1 MQQKDINDILYNLLS
16 GDLTEEDEREL
27 GNWLDHS
34 PENRRR
40 YEELMNSEDFVSSY
54 HAFHHIDKDRAWQ
67 QFRKRKIERKPSIL
81 VTLLRVAAV
90 VVFVIIGSYWYM
102 TRDTSTPPILTEEV
116 LSAITRA
123 EQSGRNEAVLTI
135 NGKQRVVTAIPQH
148 FDVEGMEE
156 TNNREP
162 VSATHPSTI
171 ETVEGAA
178 TLVTRH
184 DKEFWMTLDD
194 GTRVHL
200 NYNTSLTYPVR
211 FSGKTREVEL
221 TGEAFFFVAK
231 DQKRPFIVHTPQGD
245 VRVYGT
251 EFDVKTSSPDREQGT
266 IVLVSGSVGFSPKG
280 GMETVI
286 KPGQEISYSH
296 TNPASITVRNVD
308 VTPYTAWN
316 TGVFVFENSTL
327 QQLMNV
333 LAQWY
338 SVEDVVYEDDNLR
351 TIHFTGSLERY
362 GDIRN
367 VMQAITT
374 VCDVEMIRQG
384 ETVVIRKKQK

>member
-67 QFRKRKIERKPSIL
+67 QFRKQKIERKPSVL
-81 VTLLRVAAV
+81 VALLRVAAV

-102 TRDTSTPPILTEEV
+102 TRDTSTPPVLTEEV

-135 NGKQRVVTAIPQH
+135 NGKQRVVTAIPQ
-148 FDVEGMEE
+148 DLDEEDMEGLNKGESV
-156 TNNREP
+156 T
-162 VSATHPSTI
+162 TLPSTV

>member
-27 GNWLDHS
+27 ENWLNHS
-34 PENRRR
+34 AENRRR
-40 YEELMNSEDFVSSY
+40 YEELMNSDDFVSSY

-67 QFRKRKIERKPSIL
+67 QFRKQKIVRKPAIL
-81 VTLLRVAAV
+81 VPLLRVAAV
-90 VVFVIIGSYWYM
+90 VVFVIIGRYWYM
-102 TRDTSTPPILTEEV
+102 TRDTFTPPVLTEEV

-135 NGKQRVVTAIPQH
+135 NGKQRVVTAIPQ
-148 FDVEGMEE
+148 DLDEEDMEGLNKGESV
-156 TNNREP
+156 T
-162 VSATHPSTI
+162 TLPSTV

-184 DKEFWMTLDD
+184 DKEFWLTLDD

-200 NYNTSLTYPVR
+200 NYNTSFTYPVH
-211 FSGKTREVEL
+211 FNGKTREVEL
-221 TGEAFFFVAK
+221 SGEAFFFVAK

-251 EFDVKTSSPDREQGT
+251 EFHVKTSSADREQGAV
-266 IVLVSGSVGFSPKG
+266 VLVKGSVGFTLKD

-286 KPGQEISYSH
+286 KPGQEISYSGEH
-296 TNPASITVRNVD
+296 PTSVTLRNVD
-308 VTPYTAWN
+308 VTPFIAWN

-327 QQLMNV
+327 EQLMNV

-338 SVEDVVYEDDNLR
+338 SIEQVVYEDDNLR

-362 GDIRN
+362 GDIKN
-367 VMQAITT
+367 VMQAITS

>member
-67 QFRKRKIERKPSIL
+67 QFRKRKIERKPSVL
-81 VTLLRVAAV
+81 VALLRVAAV
-90 VVFVIIGSYWYM
+90 VVFIIIGSYWYM
-102 TRDTSTPPILTEEV
+102 TRDTSTPPVLTEEV

-135 NGKQRVVTAIPQH
+135 NGKQRVVTAIPQ
-148 FDVEGMEE
+148 DLDEEDMEGLNKGESV
-156 TNNREP
+156 T
-162 VSATHPSTI
+162 TLPSTV

-200 NYNTSLTYPVR
+200 NYNTSFTYPVH

-221 TGEAFFFVAK
+221 SGEAFFFVAK

-251 EFDVKTSSPDREQGT
+251 EFVVKTSHADREQGSV
-266 IVLVSGSVGFSPKG
+266 VLVKGSVGFTLKD
-280 GMETVI
+280 GMETII
-286 KPGQEISYSH
+286 KPGQEISYNGLHPTSV
-296 TNPASITVRNVD
+296 TLKNVD
-308 VTPYTAWN
+308 VTPYIAWN

>member
-16 GDLTEEDEREL
+16 GDLTEEDNQEL
-27 GNWLDHS
+27 ENWLNRS

-40 YEELMNSEDFVSSY
+40 YEELMNSDDFVSSY

-67 QFRKRKIERKPSIL
+67 QFRKQKIVRKPAIL
-81 VTLLRVAAV
+81 VPLLRVAAV

-102 TRDTSTPPILTEEV
+102 TRDTSTPPVLTEEV

-135 NGKQRVVTAIPQH
+135 NGKQRVVTAIPQ
-148 FDVEGMEE
+148 DLDEEDMEGLNKGESV
-156 TNNREP
+156 T
-162 VSATHPSTI
+162 TLPSTV

-200 NYNTSLTYPVR
+200 NYNTSFTSPVH

-221 TGEAFFFVAK
+221 SGEAFFFVAK

-251 EFDVKTSSPDREQGT
+251 EFAVKTSHADREQGSV
-266 IVLVSGSVGFSPKG
+266 VLVKGSVGFTLKD
-280 GMETVI
+280 GMETII
-286 KPGQEISYSH
+286 KPGQEISYNGLHPTSV
-296 TNPASITVRNVD
+296 TLRNVD
-308 VTPYTAWN
+308 VTPFIAWN

-327 QQLMNV
+327 EQLMNV

-338 SVEDVVYEDDNLR
+338 SVEQVVYEDDNLR

-362 GDIRN
+362 GDIKN
-367 VMQAITT
+367 VMQAITS

>member
-27 GNWLDHS
+27 ENWLNHS
-34 PENRRR
+34 AENRRR
-40 YEELMNSEDFVSSY
+40 YEELMNSDDFVSSY

-67 QFRKRKIERKPSIL
+67 QFRKQKIVRKPAIL
-81 VTLLRVAAV
+81 VPLLRVAAV

-102 TRDTSTPPILTEEV
+102 TRDTSTPPVLTEEV

>member
-40 YEELMNSEDFVSSY
+40 YEELMNSDDFVSSY

-67 QFRKRKIERKPSIL
+67 QFRK
-81 VTLLRVAAV
+81 
-90 VVFVIIGSYWYM
+90 
-102 TRDTSTPPILTEEV
+102 
-116 LSAITRA
+116 
-123 EQSGRNEAVLTI
+123 
-135 NGKQRVVTAIPQH
+135 VVTAIPQ
-148 FDVEGMEE
+148 DLDEEDMEGLNKGESV
-156 TNNREP
+156 T
-162 VSATHPSTI
+162 TLPSTV

-184 DKEFWMTLDD
+184 DKEFWLTLDD

-200 NYNTSLTYPVR
+200 NYNTSFTYPVH
-211 FSGKTREVEL
+211 FNGKTREVEL
-221 TGEAFFFVAK
+221 SGEAFFFVAK

-251 EFDVKTSSPDREQGT
+251 EFHVKTSSADREQGAV
-266 IVLVSGSVGFSPKG
+266 VLVKGSVGFTLKD

-286 KPGQEISYSH
+286 KPGQEISYSGEH
-296 TNPASITVRNVD
+296 PTSVTLRNVD
-308 VTPYTAWN
+308 VTPFIAWN

-327 QQLMNV
+327 EQLMNV

-338 SVEDVVYEDDNLR
+338 SIEQVVYEDDNLR

-362 GDIRN
+362 GDIKN
-367 VMQAITT
+367 VMQAITS

>member
-40 YEELMNSEDFVSSY
+40 YEELMNSDDFVSSY

-67 QFRKRKIERKPSIL
+67 QFRKQKIVRRPAIL
-81 VTLLRVAAV
+81 MPLLRVAAV
-90 VVFVIIGSYWYM
+90 VVFIIIGSYWYM
-102 TRDTSTPPILTEEV
+102 TRDTSTPPVLTEDV

-135 NGKQRVVTAIPQH
+135 NGKRRVVTAIPQ
-148 FDVEGMEE
+148 DLDEEDMEGLNKGESV
-156 TNNREP
+156 T
-162 VSATHPSTI
+162 TLPSTV

-184 DKEFWMTLDD
+184 DKEFWLTLDD

-200 NYNTSLTYPVR
+200 NYNTSFTYPVH
-211 FSGKTREVEL
+211 FNGKTREVEL
-221 TGEAFFFVAK
+221 SGEAFFFVAK

-251 EFDVKTSSPDREQGT
+251 EFDVKTSHADREQGSV
-266 IVLVSGSVGFSPKG
+266 VLVKGSVGFTLKD
-280 GMETVI
+280 GMETII
-286 KPGQEISYSH
+286 KPGQEISYNGLHPTSV
-296 TNPASITVRNVD
+296 TLKNVD
-308 VTPYTAWN
+308 VTPYIAWN

-327 QQLMNV
+327 EQLMNV

-367 VMQAITT
+367 VMQAITS

>member
-27 GNWLDHS
+27 ENWLNHS
-34 PENRRR
+34 AENRRR
-40 YEELMNSEDFVSSY
+40 YEDLMNSDDFVSSY
-54 HAFHHIDKDRAWQ
+54 HAFHNIDKEKAWQ
-67 QFRKRKIERKPSIL
+67 QFRKQKIVRKPAIL
-81 VTLLRVAAV
+81 VPLLRVAAV

-102 TRDTSTPPILTEEV
+102 TRDTSTPPVLTEEV

-135 NGKQRVVTAIPQH
+135 NGKQRVVTAIPQ
-148 FDVEGMEE
+148 DLDEEDMEGLNKGESV
-156 TNNREP
+156 T
-162 VSATHPSTI
+162 TLPSTV

-184 DKEFWMTLDD
+184 DKEFWLTLDD

-200 NYNTSLTYPVR
+200 NYNTSFTYPVH
-211 FSGKTREVEL
+211 FNGKTREVEL
-221 TGEAFFFVAK
+221 SGEAFFFVAK

-251 EFDVKTSSPDREQGT
+251 EFHVKTSSADREQGAV
-266 IVLVSGSVGFSPKG
+266 VLVKGSVGFTLKD

-286 KPGQEISYSH
+286 KPGQEISYSGEH
-296 TNPASITVRNVD
+296 PTSVTLRNVD
-308 VTPYTAWN
+308 VTPFIAWN

-327 QQLMNV
+327 EQLMNV

-338 SVEDVVYEDDNLR
+338 SVEQVVYEDDNLR

-362 GDIRN
+362 GDIKN
-367 VMQAITT
+367 VMQAITS

>member
-27 GNWLDHS
+27 ENWLNHS
-34 PENRRR
+34 AENRRR
-40 YEELMNSEDFVSSY
+40 YEELMNSDDFVSSY

-67 QFRKRKIERKPSIL
+67 QFRKQKIVRKPAIL
-81 VTLLRVAAV
+81 VPLLRVAAV

-102 TRDTSTPPILTEEV
+102 TRDTSTPPVLTEEV

-135 NGKQRVVTAIPQH
+135 NGKQRVVTAIPQ
-148 FDVEGMEE
+148 DLDEEDMEGLNKGESV
-156 TNNREP
+156 T
-162 VSATHPSTI
+162 TLPSTV

-184 DKEFWMTLDD
+184 DKEFWLTLDD

-200 NYNTSLTYPVR
+200 NYNTSFTYPVH
-211 FSGKTREVEL
+211 FNGKTREVEL
-221 TGEAFFFVAK
+221 SGEAFFFVAK

-251 EFDVKTSSPDREQGT
+251 EFHVKTSSADREQGSV
-266 IVLVSGSVGFSPKG
+266 VLVKGSVGFTLKD
-280 GMETVI
+280 GMETII
-286 KPGQEISYSH
+286 KPGQEISYSGEH
-296 TNPASITVRNVD
+296 PTSVTLRNVD
-308 VTPYTAWN
+308 VTPFIAWN

-327 QQLMNV
+327 EQLMNV

-338 SVEDVVYEDDNLR
+338 SIEQVVYEDDNLR

-362 GDIRN
+362 GDIKN
-367 VMQAITT
+367 VMQAITS

>member
-16 GDLTEEDEREL
+16 GDLTEEDEQVLE
-27 GNWLDHS
+27 NWLYHS
-34 PENRRR
+34 VENRRR

-67 QFRKRKIERKPSIL
+67 QFRKRKIVRKPSLL
-81 VTLLRVAAV
+81 VPLLRVAAV
-90 VVFVIIGSYWYM
+90 VVFIIIGSYWYM
-102 TRDTSTPPILTEEV
+102 TRDTSTPPVLTEEV

-135 NGKQRVVTAIPQH
+135 NGKQRVVTAIPQ
-148 FDVEGMEE
+148 DLDEEDMEGLNKGE
-156 TNNREP
+156 T
-162 VSATHPSTI
+162 VTTLPSTV

-200 NYNTSLTYPVR
+200 NYNTTLTYPIH
-211 FSGKTREVEL
+211 FNGKTREVEL

-251 EFDVKTSSPDREQGT
+251 EFDVKTSSLDREQGA
-266 IVLVSGSVGFSPKG
+266 IVLVSGSVGFTPKG

-286 KPGQEISYSH
+286 KPGQEISYNHS
-296 TNPASITVRNVD
+296 TPSSITVRNVD

-327 QQLMNV
+327 EQLMNV

-338 SVEDVVYEDDNLR
+338 SVENVVYEDDNLR

-362 GDIRN
+362 GDIKN
-367 VMQAITT
+367 VMQAITS
-374 VCDVEMIRQG
+374 VCDVEMIQQG

>member
-1 MQQKDINDILYNLLS
+1 MQQIDINDILYNLLS
-16 GDLTEEDEREL
+16 GDLTEEDNQEL
-27 GNWLDHS
+27 ENWLNRS

-40 YEELMNSEDFVSSY
+40 YEDLMNSDDFVSSY
-54 HAFHHIDKDRAWQ
+54 HAFHNIDKEKAWQ
-67 QFRKRKIERKPSIL
+67 QFRKQKIVRKPAIL
-81 VTLLRVAAV
+81 VPLLRVAAV
-90 VVFVIIGSYWYM
+90 VVFIIIGSYWYM
-102 TRDTSTPPILTEEV
+102 TRETATPPVLTEEV

-135 NGKQRVVTAIPQH
+135 NGKQRVVTAIPQ
-148 FDVEGMEE
+148 DLDEEDMEGLNKGESV
-156 TNNREP
+156 T
-162 VSATHPSTI
+162 TLPSTV

-184 DKEFWMTLDD
+184 DKEFWLTLDD

-200 NYNTSLTYPVR
+200 NYNTSFTYPVH
-211 FSGKTREVEL
+211 FNGKTREVEL
-221 TGEAFFFVAK
+221 SGEAFFFVAK

-251 EFDVKTSSPDREQGT
+251 EFAVKTSHADREQGSV
-266 IVLVSGSVGFSPKG
+266 VLVKGSVGFTLKD
-280 GMETVI
+280 GMETII
-286 KPGQEISYSH
+286 KPGQEISYSGEH
-296 TNPASITVRNVD
+296 PTSVTLRNVD
-308 VTPYTAWN
+308 VTPFIAWN

-327 QQLMNV
+327 EQLMNV

-338 SVEDVVYEDDNLR
+338 SVEQVVYEDDNLR

-362 GDIRN
+362 GDIKN
-367 VMQAITT
+367 VMQAITS
-374 VCDVEMIRQG
+374 VCDVEMRRQG

>member
-27 GNWLDHS
+27 ENWLNHS
-34 PENRRR
+34 AENRRR
-40 YEELMNSEDFVSSY
+40 YEELMNSDDFVSSY

-67 QFRKRKIERKPSIL
+67 QFRKQKIVRKPAIL
-81 VTLLRVAAV
+81 VPLLRVAAV

-102 TRDTSTPPILTEEV
+102 TRDTSTPPVLTEEV

-135 NGKQRVVTAIPQH
+135 NGKQRVVTAIPQ
-148 FDVEGMEE
+148 DLDEEDMEGLNKGESV
-156 TNNREP
+156 T
-162 VSATHPSTI
+162 TLPSTV

-184 DKEFWMTLDD
+184 DKEFWLTLDD

-200 NYNTSLTYPVR
+200 NYNTSFTYPVH
-211 FSGKTREVEL
+211 FNGKTREVEL
-221 TGEAFFFVAK
+221 SGEAFFFVAK

-251 EFDVKTSSPDREQGT
+251 EFAVKTSHADREQGSV
-266 IVLVSGSVGFSPKG
+266 VLVKGSVGFTLKD
-280 GMETVI
+280 GMETII
-286 KPGQEISYSH
+286 KPGQEISYSGEH
-296 TNPASITVRNVD
+296 PTSVTLRNVD
-308 VTPYTAWN
+308 VTPFIAWN

-327 QQLMNV
+327 EQLMNV

-338 SVEDVVYEDDNLR
+338 SVEQVVYEDDNLR

-362 GDIRN
+362 GDIKN
-367 VMQAITT
+367 VMQAITS

>member
-1 MQQKDINDILYNLLS
+1 MQQIDINDILYNLLS
-16 GDLTEEDEREL
+16 GDLTEEDNQEL
-27 GNWLDHS
+27 ENWLNRS

-40 YEELMNSEDFVSSY
+40 YEDLMNSDDFVSSY
-54 HAFHHIDKDRAWQ
+54 HAFHNIDKEKAWQ
-67 QFRKRKIERKPSIL
+67 QFRKQKIVRKPAIL
-81 VTLLRVAAV
+81 VPLLRVAAV

-102 TRDTSTPPILTEEV
+102 TRDTSTPPVLTEEV

-135 NGKQRVVTAIPQH
+135 NGKQRVVTAIPQ
-148 FDVEGMEE
+148 DLDEEDMEGLNKGESV
-156 TNNREP
+156 T
-162 VSATHPSTI
+162 TLPSTV

-184 DKEFWMTLDD
+184 DKEFWLTLDD

-200 NYNTSLTYPVR
+200 NYNTSFTYPVH
-211 FSGKTREVEL
+211 FNGKTREVEL
-221 TGEAFFFVAK
+221 SGEAFFFVAK

-251 EFDVKTSSPDREQGT
+251 EFAVKTSHADREQGSV
-266 IVLVSGSVGFSPKG
+266 VLVKGSVGFTLKD
-280 GMETVI
+280 GMETII
-286 KPGQEISYSH
+286 KPGQEISYSGEH
-296 TNPASITVRNVD
+296 PTSVTLRNVD
-308 VTPYTAWN
+308 VTPFIAWN

-327 QQLMNV
+327 EQLMNV

-338 SVEDVVYEDDNLR
+338 SVEQVVYEDDNLR

-362 GDIRN
+362 GDIKN
-367 VMQAITT
+367 VMQAITS

-384 ETVVIRKKQK
+384 ETVVIRKIQK

>member
-27 GNWLDHS
+27 ENWLNHS
-34 PENRRR
+34 AENRRR
-40 YEELMNSEDFVSSY
+40 YEELMNSDDFVSSY

-81 VTLLRVAAV
+81 VALLRVAAV

-296 TNPASITVRNVD
+296 TNPASITVRNVE